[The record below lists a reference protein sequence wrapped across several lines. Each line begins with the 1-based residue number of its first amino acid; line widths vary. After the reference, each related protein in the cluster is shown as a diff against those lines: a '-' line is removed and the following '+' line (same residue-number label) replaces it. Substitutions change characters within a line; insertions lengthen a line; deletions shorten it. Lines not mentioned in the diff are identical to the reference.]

1 MLLSI
6 ITVAFRNLAGI
17 VKTHASLPHLAQ
29 ADVISFEW
37 IVVDGGSNDGT
48 REYLGNLNGIYNLR
62 FVSEPDNGIYDAM
75 NKGIEMAQGKFA
87 LFLNSG
93 DIFHQDAANFVRK
106 LKVQKDNMMI
116 TGDALLD
123 FGDGHKIK
131 RSAKPG
137 WYIYHSLPASH
148 QAMFFPVSGL
158 KKWRY
163 DLEYKVSSDY
173 ALAAKMYKAGYA
185 FKKLNGL
192 VSEFSMGGVSTTN
205 NMELCADAKKVQRQI
220 LHVPGFWAELSWHLR
235 EPDNGIYDAM
245 NKGIE
250 MAQGKFALFLNSG
263 DIFHQDA
270 ANFVRKLKVQKD
282 NMMITGDA
290 LLDFGDGHKIKRS
303 AKPGWYIYHSLPAS
317 HQAMFF
323 PVSGLKKW
331 RYDLEYKVSS
341 DYALAAKMYKA
352 GYAFKKLNGLV
363 SEFSMGGVS
372 TTNNMELCADAKKV
386 QRQILHVP
394 GFWAEL
400 SWHLRQRT
408 TSKTKALYNK
418 S

>member
-6 ITVAFRNLAGI
+6 ITVAFRNLEGI
-17 VKTHASLPHLAQ
+17 VKTHASLAHLAQ
-29 ADVISFEW
+29 VEDISFEW
-37 IVVDGGSNDGT
+37 IVVDGGANDGT
-48 REYLGNLNGIYNLR
+48 REYLENLNGIFNLR

-75 NKGIEMAQGKFA
+75 NKGIAMAQGKFA

-93 DIFHQDAANFVRK
+93 DIFHQNAANFVRK
-106 LKVQKDNMMI
+106 LKMQKDNVMI

-148 QAMFFPVSGL
+148 QA
-158 KKWRY
+158 
-163 DLEYKVSSDY
+163 
-173 ALAAKMYKAGYA
+173 
-185 FKKLNGL
+185 
-192 VSEFSMGGVSTTN
+192 
-205 NMELCADAKKVQRQI
+205 I
-220 LHVPGFWAELSWHLR
+220 
-235 EPDNGIYDAM
+235 
-245 NKGIE
+245 
-250 MAQGKFALFLNSG
+250 
-263 DIFHQDA
+263 
-270 ANFVRKLKVQKD
+270 
-282 NMMITGDA
+282 
-290 LLDFGDGHKIKRS
+290 
-303 AKPGWYIYHSLPAS
+303 
-317 HQAMFF
+317 FF

-418 S
+418 V